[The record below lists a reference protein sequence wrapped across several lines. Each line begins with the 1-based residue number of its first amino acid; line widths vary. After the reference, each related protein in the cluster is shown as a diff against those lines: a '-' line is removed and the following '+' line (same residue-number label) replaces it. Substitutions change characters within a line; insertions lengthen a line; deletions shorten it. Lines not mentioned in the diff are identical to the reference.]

1 MRPSL
6 KYGLSE
12 IAALGFSDPEGSV
25 FFFSQIKNV
34 LTIIL
39 KLKKK
44 MILKIPIKRG
54 YVYFFSSMEPNF
66 LKKIYKRTKI
76 QKLYHE
82 NKNRVLIF
90 LLYFFLKKNNSSGIS

>member
-25 FFFSQIKNV
+25 FFSQIKNV
-34 LTIIL
+34 LTLIL

-66 LKKIYKRTKI
+66 LKKFTNELKFKSCTMKTKI
-76 QKLYHE
+76 EFLFFCF
-82 NKNRVLIF
+82 IF
-90 LLYFFLKKNNSSGIS
+90 S

>member
-25 FFFSQIKNV
+25 FFPSQIKNV
-34 LTIIL
+34 LTLIL

-66 LKKIYKRTKI
+66 LTKFTNELKFKSCTMKTKI
-76 QKLYHE
+76 EFLFFCF
-82 NKNRVLIF
+82 IF
-90 LLYFFLKKNNSSGIS
+90 S

>member
-25 FFFSQIKNV
+25 FFSQIKNV
-34 LTIIL
+34 LTLIL

-66 LKKIYKRTKI
+66 LKKITNELKFKSCTMKTKI
-76 QKLYHE
+76 EFLFFCF
-82 NKNRVLIF
+82 IF
-90 LLYFFLKKNNSSGIS
+90 S

>member
-1 MRPSL
+1 
-6 KYGLSE
+6 
-12 IAALGFSDPEGSV
+12 
-25 FFFSQIKNV
+25 
-34 LTIIL
+34 
-39 KLKKK
+39 

-90 LLYFFLKKNNSSGIS
+90 LLYFFLKKITAVVFHETVGNFRQKIILFWSDSDN

>member
-12 IAALGFSDPEGSV
+12 IGSENPRRKW

-66 LKKIYKRTKI
+66 LKKFTNELKFKSCTMKTKI
-76 QKLYHE
+76 EFLF
-82 NKNRVLIF
+82 F
-90 LLYFFLKKNNSSGIS
+90 LLYFFLKKNNSGGIS

>member
-1 MRPSL
+1 
-6 KYGLSE
+6 
-12 IAALGFSDPEGSV
+12 
-25 FFFSQIKNV
+25 
-34 LTIIL
+34 
-39 KLKKK
+39 

-90 LLYFFLKKNNSSGIS
+90 LLYFFLKKNNSSGISWDGRQFQTKNNFILVWLG

>member
-12 IAALGFSDPEGSV
+12 IAALGFSDPEGSG

-34 LTIIL
+34 LTLIL

-66 LKKIYKRTKI
+66 LKKFTNELKFKSCTMKTKI
-76 QKLYHE
+76 EFLFFCF
-82 NKNRVLIF
+82 IF
-90 LLYFFLKKNNSSGIS
+90 S